1 MGKIIPKTYI
11 KEINIKKFRG
21 LDNIVLP
28 IAERITIISGK
39 NATSKST
46 ILGIIAHTFNFKKNY
61 VTDENITNKTILG
74 KDFVS
79 IFSEHFKLSTTYDP
93 PHSMDLCGTVFDK
106 QSQKDI
112 TFTQEMGDYDKQDRQ
127 RVVVRHYDSSAQK
140 LDRKITHPV
149 IYLGLKRLFP
159 IVERENKK
167 IDFDYFFN
175 RYNKDE
181 FIKLSNRILLKNHQN
196 SSTNITSTES
206 KLLKSTVAHG
216 NNYDDESVSVGED
229 NIGQILLALLS
240 FKKLKED
247 MGDEYQGG
255 ILLIDEVES
264 SLFPAAQQELLSVLN
279 EFASNYDIQVVM
291 TSHSPILMKGV
302 LNLKQDKNRLL
313 YLTNSYGKI
322 ELTNWEW
329 EKIEADISGVVLPK
343 TKVIPKKIDCY
354 VEDEE
359 ANSLL
364 NTLLTRQ
371 SIKKHLKIDFIKG
384 FGCSEYLRL
393 IEKMP
398 HIKNNTLIVLDGDL
412 KPDKEK
418 IDRLTISKSKHPNA
432 LTLPSNLPPDQLLFL
447 ILHNLPED
455 DNYWRNQHMFTKP
468 IFSNAAK
475 EIYTK
480 FSIPSEILT
489 HNEFEKIIDK
499 YREEQFKKDKPG
511 KRVRNIFK
519 DFFKEPTINNIC
531 KQYSPFK
538 YYFDQGDGQD
548 LKEKFIQDITA
559 KLSKLGIV

>member
-1 MGKIIPKTYI
+1 
-11 KEINIKKFRG
+11 
-21 LDNIVLP
+21 
-28 IAERITIISGK
+28 
-39 NATSKST
+39 
-46 ILGIIAHTFNFKKNY
+46 
-61 VTDENITNKTILG
+61 
-74 KDFVS
+74 
-79 IFSEHFKLSTTYDP
+79 
-93 PHSMDLCGTVFDK
+93 
-106 QSQKDI
+106 
-112 TFTQEMGDYDKQDRQ
+112 
-127 RVVVRHYDSSAQK
+127 
-140 LDRKITHPV
+140 
-149 IYLGLKRLFP
+149 
-159 IVERENKK
+159 
-167 IDFDYFFN
+167 
-175 RYNKDE
+175 
-181 FIKLSNRILLKNHQN
+181 
-196 SSTNITSTES
+196 
-206 KLLKSTVAHG
+206 
-216 NNYDDESVSVGED
+216 
-229 NIGQILLALLS
+229 
-240 FKKLKED
+240 